1 MVNLNEPHAPCDSR
15 EKICVAYLSLKVVL
29 QMALD
34 LIAVTGGQAMSIG
47 SQLVEEGLARNLT
60 GN

>member
-1 MVNLNEPHAPCDSR
+1 MSLVLRAKYVNVTCD
-15 EKICVAYLSLKVVL
+15 CAYLSLKVVL

>member
-1 MVNLNEPHAPCDSR
+1 
-15 EKICVAYLSLKVVL
+15 
-29 QMALD
+29 MALD